1 MIDRYGADTLRLF
14 SMFAAPP
21 DQSMEWSD
29 SGVEGAQ
36 RFLRRLWKQVFEH
49 VSSGTADAVNTSGL
63 DDQQQ
68 GLRRKVHQ
76 SLQKV
81 GNDMARRHT
90 FNTAVAANMELLN
103 EIARFTDDS
112 AQGRAVRQEAL
123 EKVVLMLAP
132 ITPHICHALWQALGH
147 AQAIVD
153 TTWPEVDDAALVQN
167 TLELIVQV
175 NGKVRGKV
183 QVSASA
189 SEDDI
194 KVAAL
199 ANENV
204 QKFLD
209 GVTVQKVIVVKG
221 RLVSIVAG

>member
-1 MIDRYGADTLRLF
+1 
-14 SMFAAPP
+14 
-21 DQSMEWSD
+21 
-29 SGVEGAQ
+29 
-36 RFLRRLWKQVFEH
+36 
-49 VSSGTADAVNTSGL
+49 
-63 DDQQQ
+63 
-68 GLRRKVHQ
+68 
-76 SLQKV
+76 
-81 GNDMARRHT
+81 
-90 FNTAVAANMELLN
+90 
-103 EIARFTDDS
+103 
-112 AQGRAVRQEAL
+112 
-123 EKVVLMLAP
+123 
-132 ITPHICHALWQALGH
+132 LWQALGH